1 MCITHCE
8 QWFRE
13 GLKQLKE
20 TLDVK
25 QLLID
30 VYFFFKYSS
39 ARREDYKEME
49 NLTDVTAEYL
59 LKYCSTRW
67 LYIGKVVVRMIEQ
80 MENIKEYFLTF
91 LPAQKDS

>member
-1 MCITHCE
+1 MNNG
-8 QWFRE
+8 FGE

-20 TLDVK
+20 TLNVK

-30 VYFFFKYSS
+30 IYFFFKYSWV
-39 ARREDYKEME
+39 RKEDYKEME

-67 LYIGKVVVRMIEQ
+67 LYIGKVVGIMEQ
-80 MENIKEYFLTF
+80 METSRSTF
-91 LPAQKDS
+91 